1 MFCDSAEW
9 KTSML
14 HNLKCYVKKIPKQ
27 KSGQTKTVDFF
38 KQASLNKVTFKQCKA
53 LTDIQH
59 VETREISL

>member
-1 MFCDSAEW
+1 
-9 KTSML
+9 
-14 HNLKCYVKKIPKQ
+14 VKKIPKQ